1 MRNCLVALACILLL
15 GCSGTGKQSADLPDT
30 VAYSPRYA
38 EGFELLEGADGSSLL
53 VTRMPWQGADSSSA
67 TSLYISAG
75 GENAPGGF
83 NGQIIKA
90 PAQRI
95 ACMSSSH
102 IAMLDALGLADRVV
116 AVSGMRFISNPYVLA
131 HKDEIADIGYD
142 NNIDYE
148 KLVGA
153 APDLVLLYGVSGPS
167 PAEGKLRELG
177 IPYAY
182 ISEYIESSPL
192 GKAEWLVPM
201 AEIAGCRELGEEAFA
216 RIPQRYDSLRA
227 LAAEAGSR
235 PKVMINTPYGDF
247 WHMASGDS
255 YLGRLIAD
263 AGGDYLCSHIKGSES
278 QPIDIEQAYLYASQA
293 DKWINVGQCK
303 SKADLLAQLPRFADV
318 KPVVSGEIYN
328 SVLRTDSLGR
338 NDFWETGA
346 VRPDLVLQDLIKI
359 FHPELLADSAFTYY
373 KKLE

>member
-1 MRNCLVALACILLL
+1 MRLFISVLACILLV
-15 GCSGTGKQSADLPDT
+15 GCRGSDAQNASLSQT
-30 VAYSPRYA
+30 VAYAPRYA
-38 EGFELLEGADGSSLL
+38 EGFEILEEDHGTVL
-53 VTRMPWQGADSSSA
+53 VTRTPWQGADSASASS
-67 TSLYISAG
+67 LFISYG
-75 GENAPGGF
+75 GEDAPSGF
-83 NGQIIKA
+83 KGQAING
-90 PAQRI
+90 PARRI

-116 AVSGMRFISNPYVLA
+116 AVSGMRFISNPYILA
-131 HKDEIADIGYD
+131 HKDDIVDIGYD

-153 APDLVLLYGVSGPS
+153 SPDLVLLYGISGPS

-182 ISEYIESSPL
+182 ISEYIEASPL

-201 AEIAGCRELGEEAFA
+201 AEIAGCREKGIEAFD
-216 RIPQRYDSLRA
+216 RIPERYDSLRT
-227 LAAEAGSR
+227 LAAQAPSR
-235 PKVMINTPYGDF
+235 PKVMINTPYGDL
-247 WHMASGDS
+247 WHMASADS

-263 AGGDYLCSHIKGSES
+263 AGGDYLCSNIKGNES
-278 QPIDIEQAYLYASQA
+278 KPIDIEQAYLYASQA

-318 KPVVSGEIYN
+318 KPVATGEIYN

-359 FHPELLADSAFTYY
+359 FHPELLSDSSFTYY
-373 KKLE
+373 KRLE